1 MFVLSSGFTPAYVRE
16 KKCEVKNKTKLYFV
30 IGNVNGTVAKL
41 ELIS

>member
-16 KKCEVKNKTKLYFV
+16 KKCEVKNKTKLYFI

-41 ELIS
+41 ELTS